1 MRKPAKKHVSADI
14 NITPLLDLAWVL
26 LVIFILTA
34 VSIVQSVEVKLPET
48 QESKEEVPTETATVA
63 IDGEGTIFLNEE
75 VVTLVDL
82 EERLKLYSTA
92 NPDLPVVLRADK
104 ALVYEQVVQ
113 VLDKIKGAGV
123 LNLNLA
129 TEAAAG
135 GGGASS

>member
-1 MRKPAKKHVSADI
+1 MRKPPKKNVNAEI

-48 QESKEEVPTETATVA
+48 RESKEEVPTETATVA
-63 IDGEGTIFLNEE
+63 IDKTGTIYLNEE
-75 VVTLVDL
+75 VVGLEAL
-82 EERLKLYSTA
+82 EERLRLYSTA
-92 NPDLPVVLRADK
+92 NPDLPVVLRADR

-129 TEAAAG
+129 TEAG
-135 GGGASS
+135 SGA

>member
-1 MRKPAKKHVSADI
+1 MRKPPKKHVSAEI

-48 QESKEEVPTETATVA
+48 RESKEEVPTETATVA
-63 IDGEGTIFLNEE
+63 IDKAGTIFLNEE
-75 VVTLVDL
+75 EVDLSAL

-92 NPDLPVVLRADK
+92 NPDLPVVLRADR
-104 ALVYEQVVQ
+104 ALVYDQVVQ

-129 TEAAAG
+129 TEVG
-135 GGGASS
+135 SGGA